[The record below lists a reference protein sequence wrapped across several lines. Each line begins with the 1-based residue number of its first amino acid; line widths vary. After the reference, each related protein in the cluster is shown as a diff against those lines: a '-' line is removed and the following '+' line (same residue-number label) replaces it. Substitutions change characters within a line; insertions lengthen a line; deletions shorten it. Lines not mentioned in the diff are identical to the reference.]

1 LHRFTPHRSTPG
13 SIRTASIR
21 TASIRTASIG
31 TGPMRTERGEP
42 PVISTARTTGTLAA
56 EILTVTALDRPRSRS
71 RRESDRWSR
80 WVDEERDG
88 ATERVA

>member
-1 LHRFTPHRSTPG
+1 
-13 SIRTASIR
+13 
-21 TASIRTASIG
+21 
-31 TGPMRTERGEP
+31 
-42 PVISTARTTGTLAA
+42 VISTARTTGTLAA